1 MQIVKTRVSMS
12 GVMRCR
18 RGITFYCTENGDP
31 RKLVYVPVGFVKR
44 FISISL
50 SDLENI
56 GELLGDTVFDCC
68 TRSPEFGPISKLPQ
82 LANS

>member
-1 MQIVKTRVSMS
+1 MP

-50 SDLENI
+50 ADSESI
-56 GELLGDTVFDCC
+56 GEPLDDTGPFKVNLKWPFSGLKWIFWVFKIRLG
-68 TRSPEFGPISKLPQ
+68 
-82 LANS
+82 

>member
-1 MQIVKTRVSMS
+1 MPVL
-12 GVMRCR
+12 
-18 RGITFYCTENGDP
+18 
-31 RKLVYVPVGFVKR
+31 LVER

-68 TRSPEFGPISKLPQ
+68 ARSPEFEKINMLPQ
-82 LANS
+82 LPNKYVIHMHSNSFQIMKAQEIDDLLFAARS